1 MKDENK
7 PIVLLE
13 SEPDPPQKQ
22 YNTRQPNL
30 LIHRQQQTSVPH
42 QCTTLA
48 ILRLKMKRCESMT
61 QHIGHHKRWTTD
73 VEARPKVMTTSKL
86 QSHDMSEGQD
96 EGAVQ

>member
-13 SEPDPPQKQ
+13 SEPDPRQKQ

-48 ILRLKMKRCESMT
+48 ILRLKMKRCEQMT
-61 QHIGHHKRWTTD
+61 QHTGDYKRWTAN
-73 VEARPKVMTTSKL
+73 VKARPKVMIASKL
-86 QSHDMSEGQD
+86 
-96 EGAVQ
+96 